1 MEAPSFCCLA
11 DDLGELSC
19 VELRNLSV
27 PLGPLNVLTVCSR
40 KHSTLCIRLLGGG
53 GLLFLWLLTLI
64 ISPFTGTCF
73 LHVSKQCCSWM
84 DIIQSGLYCS
94 LRLKTLMVFGT
105 MKIKPCSF
113 FQ

>member
-40 KHSTLCIRLLGGG
+40 KHTAVCTQYLMHQASRWWWSIISMVAYSYYIPFHRNLFPSCFKAV
-53 GLLFLWLLTLI
+53 LFLDGYYPKWPLLL
-64 ISPFTGTCF
+64 S
-73 LHVSKQCCSWM
+73 
-84 DIIQSGLYCS
+84 
-94 LRLKTLMVFGT
+94 
-105 MKIKPCSF
+105 
-113 FQ
+113 